1 MQSGIVAPNDSS
13 SSQGTTWQ
21 STLRGFGYW
30 LVRTQEG
37 VLFLIVLFLCIFLSL
52 RSPVFLTQ
60 RNIGV
65 LLSQI
70 SMTAISAVG
79 MTLLLIAGE
88 VDLSIGSAQAFIGV
102 SVMQVLNQTQSLA
115 IGLIAGL
122 GLGAVLG
129 LLNAVATL
137 GLGINSFIVTLAML
151 SIVRGLAYAFTNAA
165 VQNTH
170 NLPEFVTIG
179 NGFIGF
185 IPTPVAI
192 FIVVFVVFYLI
203 LSRTSF
209 GRYIQIVGG
218 NRRAAMLSGVKVNL
232 VKILCFMIASML
244 ASVSAMILLSR
255 LNSGQN
261 NAGFGFELQVIG
273 AALLGGTSLQGGR
286 GSLFGTL
293 LAVLLLGILNNGII
307 LLGINSSWQIAVNGL
322 IILTAVLLDARRRRR
337 TGGD

>member
-1 MQSGIVAPNDSS
+1 MQSGIAAPNNSPS
-13 SSQGTTWQ
+13 TSELSLQ
-21 STLRGFGYW
+21 SKLMAFGRW
-30 LVRTQEG
+30 MVRTQEG
-37 VLFLIVLFLCIFLSL
+37 VLFLIVLLLCIFLSL

-60 RNIGV
+60 RNISV

-88 VDLSIGSAQAFIGV
+88 VDLSVGSAQAFIGV
-102 SVMQVLNQTQSLA
+102 LVMQVLNQTQNLA
-115 IGLIAGL
+115 LGLMAGL
-122 GLGAVLG
+122 GLGVILG
-129 LLNAVATL
+129 TVNAVATL

-165 VQNTH
+165 VQNAH
-170 NLPEFVTIG
+170 NLPEFAAIG
-179 NGFIGF
+179 NGFIG
-185 IPTPVAI
+185 IVPTPVAV
-192 FIVVFVVFYLI
+192 FIVVFIVFYLI

-218 NRRAAMLSGVKVNL
+218 NRRAATLSGVRVNL
-232 VKILCFMIASML
+232 VKILCFIIASLL

-261 NAGFGFELQVIG
+261 NAGFGFELQVVG

-293 LAVLLLGILNNGII
+293 LAVLVLGILNNGII

-322 IILTAVLLDARRRRR
+322 LILTAVLLDARRRRR